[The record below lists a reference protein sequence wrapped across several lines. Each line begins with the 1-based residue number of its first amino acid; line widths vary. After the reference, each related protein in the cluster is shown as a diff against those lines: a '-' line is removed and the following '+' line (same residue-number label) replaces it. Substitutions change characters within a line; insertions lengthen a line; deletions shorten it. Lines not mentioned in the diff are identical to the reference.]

1 MQTRSR
7 PKLITIE
14 PRRLFYGLAGCLFVG
29 LAALG
34 TVLPLLPTTPF
45 VLVAAACF
53 ARSSSRAHAWLLGN
67 RVFGPLIRNWQRDR
81 SVSLRAKVTSIA
93 LIIVTIG
100 STVLF
105 AVKPPLLRIMLCAI
119 GLGVITF
126 LVRLRTTPVDRDAEL
141 PR

>member
-1 MQTRSR
+1 MKYPTRPR
-7 PKLITIE
+7 AFVND
-14 PRRLFYGLAGCLFVG
+14 PRRIFYGVAGVVFVG

-53 ARSSSRAHAWLLGN
+53 ARSSSRAHAWLLDN

-81 SVSLRAKVTSIA
+81 SVTLRAKVTSIV
-93 LIIVTIG
+93 LIVATIG
-100 STVLF
+100 STALF
-105 AVKPPLLRIMLCAI
+105 ATDSTLVRVILCTI

-126 LVRLRTTPVDRDAEL
+126 LLQLRTTPTGRDREGA
-141 PR
+141 